1 MDNMTKILLLAGV
14 VLLFAY
20 LYISQNDD
28 DENNNEIGSD
38 QIKKHY
44 PDIKCPNR
52 NREKFT
58 QENINNV
65 APQISPPPLPTAL
78 PSPTQ
83 IPPQPTQ
90 ISPQPVQIKS
100 ENIVQKQTKDQRIL
114 DETDMNSND
123 TNSIDESQLISQ
135 IHSKEID
142 MNNKIIQENEFSNKF
157 KSINQANPDE
167 YKQINYSGG
176 NRNAKPSSDWHD
188 QFLTSNELLGISSQ
202 FTPLDETNNMYASFS
217 KKSNEA
223 NVNLDGNAR
232 GRNAKDESP
241 EDIYDVDK
249 LLPKEIKKDW
259 FEVTPEPIR
268 VKDRHLINT
277 TRPVGINTI
286 GTTLK
291 NPSLDIRGA
300 PSCPKYVVSPWMQSS
315 IEPDTNIKPFCGM

>member
-28 DENNNEIGSD
+28 ENSNDDNQD
-38 QIKKHY
+38 KHKRNFA
-44 PDIKCPNR
+44 DIKCPNQR
-52 NREKFT
+52 KEKFT
-58 QENINNV
+58 QEINPMNV
-65 APQISPPPLPTAL
+65 NAFKQPFQIAQENQNPLPL
-78 PSPTQ
+78 PQEQEPKQLKQQKPQQ
-83 IPPQPTQ
+83 I
-90 ISPQPVQIKS
+90 I
-100 ENIVQKQTKDQRIL
+100 
-114 DETDMNSND
+114 DETDAVSND
-123 TNSIDESQLISQ
+123 TNSIDESQLLSQ
-135 IHSKEID
+135 IHSKELD
-142 MNNKIIQENEFSNKF
+142 MKHQIIEENNYSNKF

-176 NRNAKPSSDWHD
+176 NRNGKPGSDWQD
-188 QFLTSNELLGISSQ
+188 QFLSSNELLGISSQ
-202 FTPLDETNNMYASFS
+202 FSPLDETNNMYASFS
-217 KKSNEA
+217 QKKNNEE
-223 NVNLDGNAR
+223 NVNLNGNAR
-232 GRNAKDESP
+232 GKNAKDENP

>member
-14 VLLFAY
+14 ILLFAY
-20 LYISQNDD
+20 LYISQNN
-28 DENNNEIGSD
+28 DENNDEDNDIFND
-38 QIKKHY
+38 NQYKRNY
-44 PDIKCPNR
+44 ADIKCPNQR
-52 NREKFT
+52 KEKFT
-58 QENINNV
+58 QDDTLININPFKQQPIHAV
-65 APQISPPPLPTAL
+65 QDGPLPL
-78 PSPTQ
+78 PQ
-83 IPPQPTQ
+83 DYIQ
-90 ISPQPVQIKS
+90 
-100 ENIVQKQTKDQRIL
+100 EQKQQITQKPQQII
-114 DETDMNSND
+114 DETDVVSND
-123 TNSIDESQLISQ
+123 TNSIDESQLLSQ

-142 MNNKIIQENEFSNKF
+142 MKNKIIEENTYSNKF

-176 NRNAKPSSDWHD
+176 NRNGKPGSDWQD
-188 QFLTSNELLGISSQ
+188 QFLSSNELLGISSQ
-202 FTPLDETNNMYASFS
+202 FSPLDETNNMYASFS
-217 KKSNEA
+217 QKKNIGE
-223 NVNLDGNAR
+223 NINLNGNAR
-232 GRNAKDESP
+232 GKNAKDENP

>member
-20 LYISQNDD
+20 LYISQNDNED
-28 DENNNEIGSD
+28 NEDNNENDID
-38 QIKKHY
+38 KHKKQY
-44 PDIKCPNR
+44 ADIKCPNEK
-52 NREKFT
+52 REKFT
-58 QENINNV
+58 QDENIQMN
-65 APQISPPPLPTAL
+65 AHIPQYL
-78 PSPTQ
+78 PSPTTEEIFKPPPMLENHQQNQQNQQNQQQ
-83 IPPQPTQ
+83 IM
-90 ISPQPVQIKS
+90 
-100 ENIVQKQTKDQRIL
+100 
-114 DETDMNSND
+114 DETETHD
-123 TNSIDESQLISQ
+123 TNSIDESQLLSQ

-142 MNNKIIQENEFSNKF
+142 IKNKNAEHIEYSNKF
-157 KSINQANPDE
+157 KSINQANSDE

-176 NRNAKPSSDWHD
+176 NRNGKPGSDWQD
-188 QFLTSNELLGISSQ
+188 QFITSNELLGISNQ
-202 FTPLDETNNMYASFS
+202 FSPLDETNNMYASFS
-217 KKSNEA
+217 QKKSDRE
-223 NVNLDGNAR
+223 NVNLNGNAR
-232 GRNAKDESP
+232 GKNAKDEDP

>member
-14 VLLFAY
+14 VLLFTY

-28 DENNNEIGSD
+28 DEKNEIGSD
-38 QIKKHY
+38 KIKKQY
-44 PDIKCPNR
+44 PDIKCPNKG
-52 NREKFT
+52 REKFT
-58 QENINNV
+58 QENINI
-65 APQISPPPLPTAL
+65 PPSQIFPPTSSPFPVLPPPT
-78 PSPTQ
+78 
-83 IPPQPTQ
+83 
-90 ISPQPVQIKS
+90 QIKS
-100 ENIVQKQTKDQRIL
+100 ENVTQTHTKSQRIL
-114 DETDMNSND
+114 DETDINSND

-142 MNNKIIQENEFSNKF
+142 MKNKIIQENEFSNKF

-176 NRNAKPSSDWHD
+176 NRNGKPSSDWQD

-202 FTPLDETNNMYASFS
+202 FSPLDETNNMYASFS
-217 KKSNEA
+217 KKNEGE
-223 NVNLDGNAR
+223 NINLDGNAR
-232 GRNAKDESP
+232 GKNAKDESP